1 MATGS
6 SAGGE
11 SAAYGYGSIAATLT
25 STHAA
30 VGAGASASATGVG
43 AAGGGSGLTGI
54 VTGYGFGSLAGSRK
68 KESSSL
74 DHNPDLDL

>member
-1 MATGS
+1 M
-6 SAGGE
+6 
-11 SAAYGYGSIAATLT
+11 T

-54 VTGYGFGSLAGSRK
+54 VTGYGFGSLAGSRN

-74 DHNPDLDL
+74 AS

>member
-1 MATGS
+1 M
-6 SAGGE
+6 
-11 SAAYGYGSIAATLT
+11 T

-30 VGAGASASATGVG
+30 FGAGASASASASATGGG

-54 VTGYGFGSLAGSRK
+54 VTGYGFGSLAGYRK

-74 DHNPDLDL
+74 AS